1 MRALSALCVASDV
14 PRFPATDMQYGLA
27 IITSLLTAKLVGDLM
42 NHSFY
47 ELLLHF
53 KMFPYLAWEPPHDFQ
68 QVRRQAPV
76 TLSIR
81 DR

>member
-1 MRALSALCVASDV
+1 MA
-14 PRFPATDMQYGLA
+14 DMQYGLA
-27 IITSLLTAKLVGDLM
+27 IITSLLTAKIVGDLL

-68 QVRRQAPV
+68 QVFFIIINSLDGGAYV
-76 TLSIR
+76 ATSTALST
-81 DR
+81 

>member
-1 MRALSALCVASDV
+1 MVCTSCLSLRRIPNALV
-14 PRFPATDMQYGLA
+14 PPTDMQYGLA
-27 IITSLLTAKLVGDLM
+27 IITSLLTAKLVGDMM

-68 QVRRQAPV
+68 QVRRDA
-76 TLSIR
+76 L
-81 DR
+81 